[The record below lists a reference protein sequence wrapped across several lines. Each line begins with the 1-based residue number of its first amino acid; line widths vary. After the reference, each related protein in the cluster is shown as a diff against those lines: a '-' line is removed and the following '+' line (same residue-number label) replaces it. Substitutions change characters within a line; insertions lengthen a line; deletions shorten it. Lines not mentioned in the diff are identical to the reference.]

1 MEKDWT
7 IIFTSNKPY
16 QAELVKQK
24 LENEGIESVVMNK
37 RDSAYKTFGQVE
49 VYVNEADKEKAINY
63 IQNLQF

>member
-7 IIFTSNKPY
+7 LIYTVDQAYK
-16 QAELVKQK
+16 AELIKQD

-37 RDSAYKTFGQVE
+37 HDSITESFGPIE
-49 VYVNEADKEKAINY
+49 IYVFEADKEKALKL